1 VLLNEISVAQEQPLH
16 LPVPADPRLKR
27 MVEEISQALEMERS
41 LDVWARRLGMSGR
54 SLQREFQRETG
65 MTIGQWRQQLRILIS
80 LEKLSNGMSVTDTCF
95 AVGYKNVSAFIKAF
109 RQTVGLTPLEYSKNQ

>member
-1 VLLNEISVAQEQPLH
+1 M
-16 LPVPADPRLKR
+16 D
-27 MVEEISQALEMERS
+27 RS
-41 LDVWARRLGMSGR
+41 LDMWARRLGMSAR